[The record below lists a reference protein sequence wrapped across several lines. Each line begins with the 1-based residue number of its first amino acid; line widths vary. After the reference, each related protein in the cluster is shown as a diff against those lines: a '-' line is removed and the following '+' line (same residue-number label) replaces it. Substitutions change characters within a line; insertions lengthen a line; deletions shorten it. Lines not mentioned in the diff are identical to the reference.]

1 MKVSVLMP
9 SRGRPD
15 LAKQSIKSLGKGD
28 FEVLI
33 ATDQDDE
40 TRNQLA
46 GHNTTAFAQRHGYG
60 QLQIYYNTLSEKA
73 KGDWLMLW
81 NDDAVMET
89 EGWVDKIAQF
99 DHTKPMVLNPWGP
112 ETDNLFPVISRKWYE
127 IVGHFSMNTHADS
140 WVQQIGERLNL
151 QVYVP
156 GIKITHQ
163 GENLNDTTHQ
173 EVREVVRETSAK
185 YRGMERE
192 RIEDANK
199 IEEWCRE
206 NNYNM

>member
-15 LAKQSIKSLGKGD
+15 LAKQSINSLGKGD

-40 TRNQLA
+40 TRNHLA
-46 GHNTTAFAQRHGYG
+46 RYKTISFAQRHGYG

-81 NDDAVMET
+81 NDDAIMET

-151 QVYVP
+151 QVHVP

-192 RIEDANK
+192 RIADANK